1 MERLRVVYSKSKE
14 TIYLSHLDTIRIFEQ
29 ALTRAQILVE
39 YSKGFNP
46 RPELVFAHPLSLG
59 IESTGEVVDIF
70 LAENV
75 AISYFIREMNK
86 VLPAGI
92 TILSAEYVPIDEKSI
107 MSRVYA
113 STYLISFVNN
123 EDKFAGKTKREIE
136 NMRKNYKEKMDK
148 FLSQNEI
155 LVLKKSKNRMERI
168 DIKPMIIVYD
178 FNLDYDLE
186 VTVATG
192 SKSNLK
198 PDSIMTGFIEYIDEK
213 IPYTIKR
220 TKIVYT

>member
-1 MERLRVVYSKSKE
+1 MERIRVVYSKSKE
-14 TIYLSHLDTIRIFEQ
+14 AIYLSHLDTVRIFEQ
-29 ALTRAQILVE
+29 ALSRAQILVE

-59 IESTGEVVDIF
+59 IESTGEIVDIL
-70 LAENV
+70 LAEEV

-86 VLPAGI
+86 VLPSGI

-113 STYLISFVNN
+113 ATYLISFVNN
-123 EDKFAGKTKREIE
+123 EEKFVSKTKRQIQDI
-136 NMRKNYKEKMDK
+136 KNYYKDKMNEYLAK
-148 FLSQNEI
+148 PEI

-168 DIKPMIIVYD
+168 DIKPFIIVYD
-178 FNLDYDLE
+178 FNLDDDLE
-186 VTVATG
+186 VTISTG

-198 PDSIMTGFIEYIDEK
+198 PEYIMTGFNEFIDEN
-213 IPYTIKR
+213 IPYSIKR